1 MKNPAGQRPPD
12 RIGGIAESYVKLA
25 LAVGEHDGDYVDAY
39 FGPPEWREQ
48 VKANPPPLEAIRADA
63 QALLDGLRTIDISSH
78 EEIDKL
84 RHQYLVRQLGSL
96 SARVEML
103 SGKSFSFDD
112 EALALYDVQPPHHP
126 EAFFQDVLHRLDGLV
141 PGTGSVAHR
150 YDEYRSAFVVPV
162 LKLDVVF
169 EAAIRECRER
179 TVKNIP
185 LPSGEHF
192 TLEYATN
199 KPWSGYNWYKGDS
212 LSLIQINIDLPIYI
226 DRAIDLAAHEGY
238 PGHHVYNS
246 LLEAHLAQKRGWV
259 EFTIY
264 ALFSPQ
270 SLIAE
275 GTANFGIEVA
285 FPGKQRVEFERSVL
299 FPLAGLDG
307 SGAEQYYA
315 IHNLTGALNY
325 AHNEAARG
333 YLDGKMT
340 RNQAEEWLVRYALMS
355 PERAK
360 QRVRFIDAYRSYVI
374 NYNLGQD
381 LVRKHIEMRGGT
393 ADNPEK
399 RWEEFRI
406 LISSPR
412 LPSGL

>member
-1 MKNPAGQRPPD
+1 MNNSSEVSSED
-12 RIGGIAESYVKLA
+12 IIGEIAESYVKLV
-25 LAVGEHDGDYVDAY
+25 LAVGGHDDDYVDAY
-39 FGPPEWREQ
+39 FGPPEWREH
-48 VKANPPPLEAIRADA
+48 VKVNPVPLDTIRVHAHG
-63 QALLDGLRTIDISSH
+63 LLENLSTLNLSSH
-78 EEIDKL
+78 EEIGRL
-84 RHQYLVRQLGSL
+84 RHRYLIGQLQSL
-96 SARVEML
+96 AARVQML
-103 SGKSFSFDD
+103 AGKSFSFDE
-112 EALALYDVQPPHHP
+112 EALALYDARPPHHD
-126 EAFFQDVLHRLDGLV
+126 EDFFKDVLRKLDGLI
-141 PGTGSVAHR
+141 PGGGPVAQRFDR
-150 YDEYRSAFVVPV
+150 YRGAFVIPPG
-162 LKLDVVF
+162 KLDAVF
-169 EAAIRECRER
+169 QASIRECRARTKQHISLPEHER
-179 TVKNIP
+179 
-185 LPSGEHF
+185 F
-192 TLEYATN
+192 TLEYVTN
-199 KPWSGYNWYKGDS
+199 KPWSGYNWYKGKS
-212 LSLIQINIDLPIYI
+212 VSLIQINTDLPIHI

-246 LLEAHLAQKRGWV
+246 LLETNLAIRRGWV

-285 FPGKQRVEFERSVL
+285 FPGNERVEFEKSIL
-299 FPLAGLDG
+299 FPLAGLDK

-315 IHNLTGALNY
+315 THRLAGVLNY

-340 RNQAEEWLVRYALMS
+340 RDQAEEWLVTYALMS
-355 PERAK
+355 RERAK

-381 LVRKHIEMRGGT
+381 LVRRHIETRRGT
-393 ADNPEK
+393 ADNPTK
-399 RWEEFRI
+399 RWEEFEV

>member
-1 MKNPAGQRPPD
+1 MKNPSEQHRSDHLGD
-12 RIGGIAESYVKLA
+12 IAESYVKLV
-25 LAVGEHDGDYVDAY
+25 LSVGEHDGDYVDAY
-39 FGPPEWREQ
+39 FGPPEWKQ
-48 VKANPPPLEAIRADA
+48 HIKAHPLPLDTIRAHA
-63 QALLDGLRTIDISSH
+63 RGLLENLNALGVSSREDIA
-78 EEIDKL
+78 KL
-84 RHQYLVRQLGSL
+84 RHQYLAQQLRSL

-103 SGKSFSFDD
+103 AGKTFSFDD
-112 EALALYDVQPPHHP
+112 EAVALYDAHPPHYP
-126 EAFFQDVLHRLDGLV
+126 EAFFEDVLQKLDGLV
-141 PGTGSVAHR
+141 PGSGPLAQR
-150 YDEYRSAFVVPV
+150 FDQYRSAFVIPIE
-162 LKLDVVF
+162 KLDAVF
-169 EAAIRECRER
+169 QGAIRECRARTSKAIPMPADER
-179 TVKNIP
+179 
-185 LPSGEHF
+185 F
-192 TLEYATN
+192 TLEYVTN
-199 KPWSGYNWYKGDS
+199 KPWSGYNWYKGNS
-212 LSLIQINIDLPIYI
+212 VSLIQINTDLPIYI

-246 LLEAHLAQKRGWV
+246 LLEAHLATKRGWV

-285 FPGKQRVEFERSVL
+285 FPGKERVEFERSVL

-307 SGAEQYYA
+307 SGAEQYSA
-315 IHNLTGALNY
+315 IHTLTGTLNY

-333 YLDGKMT
+333 YLDGIMT
-340 RNQAEEWLVRYALMS
+340 RGQAEEWLVTYALMS
-355 PERAK
+355 SERAK

-381 LVRKHIEMRGGT
+381 LVRKHIEARGGT
-393 ADNPEK
+393 ADNPAK
-399 RWEEFRI
+399 RWEEFRV

>member
-1 MKNPAGQRPPD
+1 MKNTSEQHPLD
-12 RIGGIAESYVKLA
+12 RVGELAESYVKLA

-39 FGPPEWREQ
+39 FGPPEWREHI
-48 VKANPPPLEAIRADA
+48 KAHPLPLEEIRVQAHTLLGDLSAIVS
-63 QALLDGLRTIDISSH
+63 SSH

-84 RHQYLVRQLGSL
+84 RHQYLVQQLRSL

-112 EALALYDVQPPHHP
+112 EALALYDARPPHHA
-126 EAFFQDVLHRLDGLV
+126 ESFFQTVLQRLDGLV
-141 PGTGSVAHR
+141 PGSGTVAHR
-150 YDEYRSAFVVPV
+150 YDRYRSAFVIPV

-169 EAAIRECRER
+169 EAAINECRER
-179 TVKNIP
+179 TRKNIP
-185 LPSGEHF
+185 LPSGERF

-199 KPWSGYNWYKGDS
+199 KPWSGYNWYKGNS
-212 LSLIQINIDLPIYI
+212 LSLIQINIDLPIYV

-246 LLEAHLAQKRGWV
+246 LLEAHLAQERGWV

-285 FPGKQRVEFERSVL
+285 FPGKERVQFEHNVL

-307 SGAEQYYA
+307 SEAEQYYA
-315 IHNLTGALNY
+315 IHNLTGVLNY

-333 YLDGKMT
+333 YLDGKLT
-340 RNQAEEWLVRYALMS
+340 RDQAEEWLVTYALMS

-360 QRVRFIDAYRSYVI
+360 QRVRFIDVYRSYVI

-381 LVRKHIEMRGGT
+381 LVRKYIETRGGT
-393 ADNPEK
+393 SDNSAK
-399 RWEEFRI
+399 RWEEFRL